1 MKTID
6 LLHDNITGL
15 EIYQK
20 YVIMFQ
26 LFKYLFFLM
35 KEWSL
40 VSLGLKKKYDIVKL
54 KLVSE
59 LIN

>member
-1 MKTID
+1 MRVMKTID

-35 KEWSL
+35 KEEDFIPMMTHH
-40 VSLGLKKKYDIVKL
+40 KKFL
-54 KLVSE
+54 
-59 LIN
+59 

>member
-1 MKTID
+1 MRVMKTID

-35 KEWSL
+35 KEEDFT
-40 VSLGLKKKYDIVKL
+40 VAGLGDFIIVRL
-54 KLVSE
+54 
-59 LIN
+59 